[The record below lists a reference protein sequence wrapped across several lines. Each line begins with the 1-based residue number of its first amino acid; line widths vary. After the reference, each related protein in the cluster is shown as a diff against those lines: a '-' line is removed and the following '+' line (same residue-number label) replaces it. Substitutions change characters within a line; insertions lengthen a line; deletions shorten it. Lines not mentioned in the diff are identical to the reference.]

1 MDGWTWIFFVFGS
14 TPPRRP
20 NKASL
25 DVCQY
30 VRTSIRLS
38 TKSLNEIWCVGRG
51 WWVMHNSMQYS
62 QIQGQGQGHV
72 ALEVSNSF
80 IFKMYFLHHFPW
92 ELAND
97 CWFLNQRTISKFVVS
112 LQVFMSPDLELGRKL
127 RCYWY
132 LAITRWVMHNSVL
145 YGLIQGQ
152 GQGLSLK
159 SGHLNRNWKY

>member
-1 MDGWTWIFFVFGS
+1 M
-14 TPPRRP
+14 
-20 NKASL
+20 
-25 DVCQY
+25 Y
-30 VRTSIRLS
+30 VRPS
-38 TKSLNEIWCVGRG
+38 TENFSYLIEIWCVGRG

-152 GQGLSLK
+152 RQGHVALK
-159 SGHLNRNWKY
+159 VRNSSILKIYIVCHFQWELATDCSFFN